1 MPTEI
6 IHPTPLWQ
14 RGFYHAEW
22 SHARTGYNSARMVF
36 PGLVAYTGVMTAIY
50 AYAER
55 RCLYIYQKHDPRAVY
70 LPWEKQFVAAHHH

>member
-14 RGFYHAEW
+14 RGLYHGEW
-22 SHARTGYNSARMVF
+22 SHTRVGFNNARNMYPAMAAF
-36 PGLVAYTGVMTAIY
+36 GLTMTAVY

-55 RCLYIYQKHDPRAVY
+55 RCLYIYQKHDPRTVY
-70 LPWEKQFVAAHHH
+70 LPWEKDFIAKHAH